1 MRLLLV
7 GVQRDLVLE
16 DQENEP
22 TKQNGITKIKKEY
35 TIGYTTVTC
44 MFNNDQQKKSFLTF
58 KERGEPIDREGRG
71 ALRRLA
77 GYKRAGKY
85 EMLIFC
91 FVA

>member
-1 MRLLLV
+1 MSL
-7 GVQRDLVLE
+7 
-16 DQENEP
+16 
-22 TKQNGITKIKKEY
+22 QNKMESQKLRRNTPLGIRQLHVCSAMTSK
-35 TIGYTTVTC
+35 
-44 MFNNDQQKKSFLTF
+44 KKSFLTF

-85 EMLIFC
+85 EILIFC